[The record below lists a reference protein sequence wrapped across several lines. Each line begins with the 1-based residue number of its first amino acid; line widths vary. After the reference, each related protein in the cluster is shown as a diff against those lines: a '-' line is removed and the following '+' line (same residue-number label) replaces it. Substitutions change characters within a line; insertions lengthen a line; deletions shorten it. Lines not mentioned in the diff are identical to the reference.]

1 MPVLI
6 SAERSG
12 RAVTGSGEAALSRT
26 GRCREATR
34 IVELEDLPAGAV
46 AVLLL
51 LVAVLLILST

>member
-1 MPVLI
+1 MPVTI
-6 SAERSG
+6 RSERFRRAVVDSG
-12 RAVTGSGEAALSRT
+12 RTALSQVECCT
-26 GRCREATR
+26 EATR